1 MIETLENLRN
11 DQSFEDVRN
20 KSNHQ
25 VAEVVE
31 IIEKEDLSCSMK
43 KVRVPRAS
51 RQWEG
56 DVEGYLRVNNYFQ
69 CIDKITGELHQRF
82 DDESKSILNNLA
94 MICFDQKVEK
104 EVFQKVGNHY
114 DLSTEQ
120 LISEHQMFQV
130 FKVTKNNQAY
140 NPFN

>member
-1 MIETLENLRN
+1 MNEGGGIAFTF
-11 DQSFEDVRN
+11 D
-20 KSNHQ
+20 
-25 VAEVVE
+25 
-31 IIEKEDLSCSMK
+31 IYC
-43 KVRVPRAS
+43 
-51 RQWEG
+51 QWEG

-69 CIDKITGELHQRF
+69 CIDKITGELHWRF